1 MANGKQLQTPG
12 SSWETVKKII
22 RAYHAAQ
29 EDESPTIEHIAGLAG
44 VQRPVV
50 SMNNNFLRASGI
62 LQEDQNKLT
71 PLGVRLATGISH
83 GNQSLIMTALQDVAK
98 GYEPLSRLINL
109 LRARGEM
116 KTEAFRGEIILLGG
130 LSQDARAGSLI
141 KTILDLLQES
151 RLVEINED
159 AVRFKGFYVGE
170 ITGVSDERPSV
181 KTSTDSTAK
190 QADSMRSSSAI
201 EADDLTIPIPL
212 GVGRLVRIKLPED
225 WSAAKD
231 LPKLLKMLQL
241 SLGDGED
248 EK

>member
-1 MANGKQLQTPG
+1 MPG

-83 GNQSLIMTALQDVAK
+83 SNQSLITTALQDVVK
-98 GYEPLSRLINL
+98 GYDPLFRLINL

-116 KTEAFRGEIILLGG
+116 KTEGFRGEIILLGG

-151 RLVEINED
+151 QFVEINED
-159 AVRFKGFYVGE
+159 VVRFKGFYVGD
-170 ITGVSDERPSV
+170 ISCVADEGSHV

-190 QADSMRSSSAI
+190 QVLPARSPSTS
-201 EADDLTIPIPL
+201 EAERTVPIPL
-212 GVGRLVRIKLPED
+212 GVGRLVRIELPED
-225 WSAAKD
+225 WDAAKD
-231 LPKLLKMLQL
+231 LPKLVKMLQL

-248 EK
+248 TK